1 MEDYNNTNPNGN
13 QQPNQTQYGYQ
24 QPNQTQY
31 GYQQPNQ
38 TQYNYQQSNQTQY
51 NYQQSNQTQYNY
63 QQPNQTQY
71 NYQQPN
77 QAQYGYQQPD
87 QTQYNYQPVNQKKN
101 KPGNSG
107 GPKKKTGL
115 IIAIIVI
122 FAVLIIGAGGTAA
135 YFYMNEKKN
144 KDAAST
150 TASEFMK
157 AYGSQD
163 MNNLQGCF
171 PKRLKKEDEIE
182 EFTDETRYDG
192 VKYFGYTIKDIEVTD
207 AEKYSVETAEKD
219 VSDAYKKQLDV
230 KSAYSVSV
238 KYTETYEKDGE
249 TVENTLTDNVICG
262 KIDDQ
267 WYVLDPALISKKNQ
281 IVADF
286 DKEADD
292 GQSKDVV
299 EKLMTCF
306 AESDLDGMDEC
317 FASAI
322 RDAVSTKDS
331 KEALTED
338 FGKLNEYGIT
348 VTVGEYSV
356 SKPEDYEVREAKDS
370 VKKVYGIEPDF
381 DKCRKF
387 TVDYSVT
394 IEVDGESTSKDATA
408 EFTCG
413 KEDDNW
419 HIYNSNIIADYNAL
433 FSDTIE
439 AKETE
444 KDEEEVRA
452 TINGFVESLAL
463 LDIETV
469 KSYMPDAVLNN
480 DDISSTLD
488 KLESQKAQLDSYG
501 AVRNLDSIDIGDLTK
516 ENTGALMIEVM
527 LGYENS
533 VLYIEKAYS
542 TTVTFGLSISLNGRT
557 ESDVITSDM
566 ICAKIDGKWYIL
578 QASVVEDE

>member
-1 MEDYNNTNPNGN
+1 MENYNNTNPNGN
-13 QQPNQTQYGYQ
+13 QQPNL
-24 QPNQTQY
+24 TQY

-38 TQYNYQQSNQTQY
+38 TQYNYQQPNQTQY
-51 NYQQSNQTQYNY
+51 NYQQPNQTQYNYQQPNQTQYNY

-77 QAQYGYQQPD
+77 QAQYNYQQPS
-87 QTQYNYQPVNQKKN
+87 
-101 KPGNSG
+101 SG

-150 TASEFMK
+150 TASEFIK
-157 AYGSQD
+157 AYGYYDSSK
-163 MNNLQGCF
+163 LQGYF
-171 PKRLKKEDEIE
+171 PKRIKKEDDIVD
-182 EFTDETRYDG
+182 FTDEARYDG
-192 VKYFGYTIKDIEVTD
+192 MRYFDYAIKDIEVTD

-238 KYTETYEKDGE
+238 KYTETYKKDGE

-299 EKLMTCF
+299 EKLMKCF
-306 AESDLDGMDEC
+306 AESNLDGMDEC

-322 RDAVSTKDS
+322 KDAVSTKDS

-338 FGKLNEYGIT
+338 LDMLDEYGIT

-463 LDIETV
+463 LDIDTV

-480 DDISSTLD
+480 EDISSTLD

>member
-1 MEDYNNTNPNGN
+1 MENYNNTNPNGN

-38 TQYNYQQSNQTQY
+38 TQYGYQQPNQTQY
-51 NYQQSNQTQYNY
+51 NYQQPNQTQYNY

-77 QAQYGYQQPD
+77 QAQYNYQQPS
-87 QTQYNYQPVNQKKN
+87 
-101 KPGNSG
+101 SG

-150 TASEFMK
+150 TASEFIK
-157 AYGSQD
+157 AYGYYDSSK
-163 MNNLQGCF
+163 LQGYF
-171 PKRLKKEDEIE
+171 PKRIKKEDDIVD
-182 EFTDETRYDG
+182 FTDEARYDG
-192 VKYFGYTIKDIEVTD
+192 MRYFDYAIKDIEVTD

-238 KYTETYEKDGE
+238 KYTETYKKDGE

-299 EKLMTCF
+299 EKLMKCF

-322 RDAVSTKDS
+322 KGAVSTKDS

-338 FGKLNEYGIT
+338 LDMLDEYGIT

-463 LDIETV
+463 LDIDTV

-480 DDISSTLD
+480 EDISSTLD

-542 TTVTFGLSISLNGRT
+542 TTVTFGLSVSLNGRT